1 MAYKEIVMILIADDD
16 IDLAENCSMMLE
28 SHGYDVVLASN
39 GREALEKICVQ
50 KPDLLI
56 SDCVMPEMGGLQLSE
71 EIKAMPV
78 EDQFP
83 VLLMSASLKCKV
95 ASGTSYD
102 GFLHKPFLA
111 EDFLRE
117 VRKLIP
123 NYASDLNK
131 TKGNA

>member
-1 MAYKEIVMILIADDD
+1 MILIADDD
-16 IDLAENCSMMLE
+16 IDFAENCSMMLE
-28 SHGYDVVLASN
+28 SYGYDVILASN
-39 GREALEKICVQ
+39 GLEALEKIREHQ
-50 KPDLLI
+50 LDLLI

-71 EIKAMPV
+71 EIKAKPF

-83 VLLMSASLKCKV
+83 VLLMSGSLKCKV
-95 ASGTSYD
+95 APGKSYE

-123 NYASDLNK
+123 NYVSSDQNK
-131 TKGNA
+131 NIGNA